1 MSLAFFGLTPEAA
14 PLVRQNLFNQ
24 IHEIV
29 FHGQGGYTWTDVYEM
44 PIWLRRY
51 TFRKLQDYYKEKNED
66 SEKQQAEI
74 KRQTSKH
81 S

>member
-1 MSLAFFGLTPEAA
+1 
-14 PLVRQNLFNQ
+14 
-24 IHEIV
+24 
-29 FHGQGGYTWTDVYEM
+29 M

-74 KRQTSKH
+74 KRQTSKLKIPNYRAKAPKK
-81 S
+81 